1 MLNAFLD
8 ISAYRRYI
16 TRTISK
22 RQASFLHLIDIVRQF
37 KRGILIALSL
47 VVVENVAWI
56 VEPTVF
62 GNVIDALI
70 DAASGDPK
78 STYAVPL
85 LIWISVFA
93 VNSGVGALRRSV
105 DQRIFLNMFTEIATN
120 VSRTSHEQGLSV
132 SKTAARAQLSREFI
146 TFFQYRVPEI
156 LEQIIAIGGALIG
169 LLFFDYRISLA
180 CLAVAIPLL
189 LINKVYSKHV
199 AALQSTFHD
208 SVENT
213 YEMFSFDDPERVRA
227 YYAALARPQ
236 QKIANMGALSFG
248 LIRLFLLGI
257 FLAVLYIAIDL
268 DSFTTG
274 NIFSIVAYIW
284 TFITSSEYLPEL
296 MESWTSLQD
305 ISRRL
310 RSE

>member
-1 MLNAFLD
+1 ML
-8 ISAYRRYI
+8 
-16 TRTISK
+16 
-22 RQASFLHLIDIVRQF
+22 LIDIVKQF

-78 STYAVPL
+78 STYAAPL
-85 LIWISVFA
+85 LIWIFVFA
-93 VNSGVGALRRSV
+93 INSGVGALRRSV

-120 VSRTSHEQGLSV
+120 VSRTSLEQGLSV

-189 LINKVYSKHV
+189 LINRVYSKRV
-199 AALQSTFHD
+199 AILQSTFHD
-208 SVENT
+208 SVEDT
-213 YEMFSFDDPERVRA
+213 YEVFSFGDPEHVRA
-227 YYAALARPQ
+227 YYTALARPQ
-236 QKIANMGALSFG
+236 QKIANMGALSFA
-248 LIRLFLLGI
+248 LIRIFLLGI

-305 ISRRL
+305 IARRL